1 MHLDA
6 RPVRTPA
13 RALLTLPSEGLA
25 KAVAAEWRGVGDKI
39 DPRAMPFTGLANAAI
54 DRVAPDP
61 QQFATD
67 IAKYA
72 EADLCCYRAEG
83 PALLI
88 ERQEEAWDARLAW
101 ARSRYGVHFRTTSG
115 LMHVEQPAATVE
127 ILSAAV
133 HALDPFRLA
142 GLSPLVTIGSSLVT
156 ALALLEKAVSL
167 EDAWSAVS
175 IDEHWQ
181 LEQWG
186 SDTEAELAL
195 ENRRRD
201 FIAAAQFLELL
212 DS

>member
-1 MHLDA
+1 
-6 RPVRTPA
+6 
-13 RALLTLPSEGLA
+13 
-25 KAVAAEWRGVGDKI
+25 
-39 DPRAMPFTGLANAAI
+39 
-54 DRVAPDP
+54 
-61 QQFATD
+61 
-67 IAKYA
+67 
-72 EADLCCYRAEG
+72 
-83 PALLI
+83 
-88 ERQEEAWDARLAW
+88 
-101 ARSRYGVHFRTTSG
+101 VHFRTTSG

-142 GLSPLVTIGSSLVT
+142 GLSPLVTIGGSLVT
-156 ALALLEKAVSL
+156 ALALLEKAINL